1 MTPETNISRE
11 IQLALGSRPDVR
23 MFRNSV
29 GIATTR
35 DGSVIRFGLTPGSS
49 DLIGWRTITITPD
62 MVGKRIAVFTGVEVK
77 TPTGA
82 IRKNQLLW
90 QAAVQSMG
98 GISEI
103 LRSPTEINRVINWTP
118 K

>member
-11 IQLALGSRPDVR
+11 IQLALGSRPDIRV
-23 MFRNSV
+23 FRNSV
-29 GIATTR
+29 GVATTR
-35 DGSVIRFGLTPGSS
+35 DGSVIRFGLAPGSS
-49 DLIGWRTITITPD
+49 DLIGWRTITVTPD

-90 QAAVQSMG
+90 QSALRSHG

-103 LRSPTEINRVINWTP
+103 LRSPSEINRVINWTP
-118 K
+118 S